1 MRYMLYNV
9 FIDLEINIMNS
20 AVQNIAFLDQFSKNA
35 VNFID
40 SFGINWHGID
50 NLGEATN
57 FLHSF
62 KGITER
68 FQKLTIDDLLNE
80 IDLVECIDHPDADSG
95 FTTDNRDLVVKFLQE
110 VKVFKEEF
118 LNLNNGPDFI
128 SKLEQ
133 LKKQSRELN
142 YLEVRA
148 IIYHNFLA

>member
-128 SKLEQ
+128 NKLEQ

>member
-1 MRYMLYNV
+1 
-9 FIDLEINIMNS
+9 MNS
-20 AVQNIAFLDQFSKNA
+20 AVQNIANLDQFAKKA

-50 NLGEATN
+50 NLGEASN

-68 FQKLTIDDLLNE
+68 FQNLTIDDLLDE
-80 IDLVECIDHPDADSG
+80 INLVVCIDSPDADSG

-128 SKLEQ
+128 SNLEK

-142 YLEVRA
+142 FLEVRA
-148 IIYHNFLA
+148 IIYYNFLA

>member
-1 MRYMLYNV
+1 MLYNV

>member
-1 MRYMLYNV
+1 
-9 FIDLEINIMNS
+9 MNS